1 MLNPSLF
8 SFFNKFTP
16 IQFLYLKSSTNP
28 KISQYPFGFSN
39 ENPPKQTKN
48 ENQSLTYPK
57 TSSPLFVYQE
67 NPGFSNSLASPAL
80 GRAHRHPTTS
90 CSVR

>member
-16 IQFLYLKSSTNP
+16 ICFLYRKSSTNP
-28 KISQYPFGFSN
+28 KISQYPFGFSK

-48 ENQSLTYPK
+48 ENQSLTYQK
-57 TSSPLFVYQE
+57 TSSPLFGYQE
-67 NPGFSNSLASPAL
+67 NPRFSNSLASLAL
-80 GRAHRHPTTS
+80 GRAHQPP
-90 CSVR
+90 